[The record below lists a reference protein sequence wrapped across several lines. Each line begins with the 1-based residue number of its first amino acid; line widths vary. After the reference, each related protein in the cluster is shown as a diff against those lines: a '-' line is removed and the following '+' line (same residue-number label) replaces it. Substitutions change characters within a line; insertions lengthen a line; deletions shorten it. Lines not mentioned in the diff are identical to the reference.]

1 MEEIKNVE
9 NLQNADSLAIAK
21 KMISILDEKDAK
33 GIKLLHVE
41 DQTVLCDYFII
52 CNGNSNT
59 QIKAYAGELEY
70 KMELSGVTPR
80 NIEGYA
86 EATWIVMDYGCVI
99 VHIFN
104 RETRMFYDLEKLWS
118 DSTEVDIDELLT
130 DK

>member
-1 MEEIKNVE
+1 MEEIKNIPDMK
-9 NLQNADSLAIAK
+9 NAAPIDIAK

-70 KMELSGVTPR
+70 KMELAGIHPHTCHDLSDPR
-80 NIEGYA
+80 
-86 EATWIVMDYGCVI
+86 
-99 VHIFN
+99 
-104 RETRMFYDLEKLWS
+104 S
-118 DSTEVDIDELLT
+118 DEPAADPGPRRRTHRLHPI
-130 DK
+130 

>member
-1 MEEIKNVE
+1 MEEIKNIPDMTDAE
-9 NLQNADSLAIAK
+9 PIDIAK

-70 KMELSGVTPR
+70 KMELAGITPR
-80 NIEGYA
+80 SMEGYA

-118 DSTEVDIDELLT
+118 DSTEVNIDELLT
-130 DK
+130 EK

>member
-1 MEEIKNVE
+1 MEEIKNIPDMTDAE
-9 NLQNADSLAIAK
+9 PIDIAK

-70 KMELSGVTPR
+70 KMELAGIQPR
-80 NIEGYA
+80 SMEGYA

-99 VHIFN
+99 VHNFN

-118 DSTEVDIDELLT
+118 DSTEVNIDELLT
-130 DK
+130 EK

>member
-1 MEEIKNVE
+1 MEEIKNTE
-9 NLQNADSLAIAK
+9 DLKNAAPLEIAK

-41 DQTVLCDYFII
+41 DQTILCNYFII

-70 KMELSGVTPR
+70 KMELCNVTPR

-130 DK
+130 EK

>member
-1 MEEIKNVE
+1 MEEIKNIPDMTDAE
-9 NLQNADSLAIAK
+9 PIDIAK
-21 KMISILDEKDAK
+21 KMISILDEMDAK

-70 KMELSGVTPR
+70 KMELAGSTPR
-80 NIEGYA
+80 SMEGYA

-118 DSTEVDIDELLT
+118 DSTEVNIDELLT
-130 DK
+130 EK

>member
-1 MEEIKNVE
+1 MTGAAPI
-9 NLQNADSLAIAK
+9 DIAK
-21 KMISILDEKDAK
+21 RMISILDEKDAK

-70 KMELSGVTPR
+70 KMELAGITPR
-80 NIEGYA
+80 SMEGYA

-130 DK
+130 EK

>member
-1 MEEIKNVE
+1 MEEIKNIPDMK
-9 NLQNADSLAIAK
+9 NAAPIDIAK
-21 KMISILDEKDAK
+21 RMISILDEKDAK

-70 KMELSGVTPR
+70 KMELAGIQPR
-80 NIEGYA
+80 SMEGYA

-118 DSTEVDIDELLT
+118 DSTEVNIDDLLNE
-130 DK
+130 K